1 MGDEVDSFLEYLKD
15 VKRYSFNTL
24 IAYSEDLNQFVE
36 FCEKIELIRDWSE
49 VTLVTVRRFEVG
61 LISGSLEFGEG
72 DKKRKVKPQSAKTV
86 NRKLSSLRSMFRYLI
101 REGVLEND
109 PVELVNAPKIRKR
122 LPVFIPDDEMD
133 CLLDGD
139 LKKGDFSDF
148 RDWMILK
155 MAYCTG
161 MRRSELAA
169 LKIEDIDM
177 SARVVRVVGK
187 GDKERIVPMLDELV
201 DDVKSYLI
209 ARDEHADKEK
219 AGTFF
224 FITDAGTPASAVYVA
239 AHVKKRLL
247 NVEALS
253 QKSTHVLRHS
263 FATALLNNGATSEAI
278 RKLLG
283 HESLA
288 ATQIYTH
295 NSFEKLKQ
303 VYNKAFDRSK
313 RKGGDYGNQN

>member
-15 VKRYSFNTL
+15 IKRYSLNTL

-36 FCEKIELIRDWSE
+36 FCEKVELVHEWSE
-49 VTLVTVRRFEVG
+49 VTSGMIRRFG
-61 LISGSLEFGEG
+61 AGMMLGSLEFGEG
-72 DKKRKVKPQSAKTV
+72 ERIHKMKPQSAKSV

-101 REGVLEND
+101 REGIVDAD
-109 PVELVNAPKIRKR
+109 PVELVNAPKIRKK
-122 LPVFIPDDEMD
+122 LPVFVPDDEMD
-133 CLLDGD
+133 DLLDNGFE
-139 LKKGDFSDF
+139 KGDFPSL

-155 MAYCTG
+155 VAYCTG

-169 LKIEDIDM
+169 LKIENVDM
-177 SARVVRVVGK
+177 ESKVIRVLGK
-187 GDKERIVPMLDELV
+187 GDKERLIPILDELSV
-201 DDVKSYLI
+201 DIKAYL
-209 ARDEHADKEK
+209 AVRKTKANKEK
-219 AGTFF
+219 AGSFF
-224 FITDAGTPASAVYVA
+224 FITDAGLPANAAYIA
-239 AHVKKRLL
+239 AHVKKQL
-247 NVEALS
+247 NKVSALS
-253 QKSTHVLRHS
+253 QRSTHVLRHS
-263 FATALLNNGATSEAI
+263 FATALLNNGAESEAI

-303 VYNKAFDRSK
+303 VYNKAFDRAK

>member
-15 VKRYSFNTL
+15 IKRYSLNTL

-36 FCEKIELIRDWSE
+36 FCEKVELIQKWSE
-49 VTLVTVRRFEVG
+49 VTSGMVRRFGAG
-61 LISGSLEFGEG
+61 LMAGTLEFGEG
-72 DKKRKVKPQSAKTV
+72 EKRRKVKPQSAKSV

-101 REGVLEND
+101 REGVVEMD
-109 PVELVNAPKIRKR
+109 PVELVNAPKIRKK
-122 LPVFIPDDEMD
+122 LPVFVPDDEMD
-133 CLLDGD
+133 ELLDEGFE
-139 LKKGDFSDF
+139 KNDFASF

-155 MAYCTG
+155 IAYCTG

-177 SARVVRVVGK
+177 EAKVIKVVGK
-187 GDKERIVPMLDELV
+187 GDKERMIPMLDELV
-201 DDVKSYLI
+201 FDIRSYL
-209 ARDEHADKEK
+209 AERELNLDKEK
-219 AGTFF
+219 CDSTF
-224 FITDAGTPASAVYVA
+224 FITDAGLPASAAYVA
-239 AHVKKRLL
+239 ARVKKQL
-247 NVEALS
+247 NKVRALS
-253 QKSTHVLRHS
+253 KRSTHVLRHS
-263 FATALLNNGATSEAI
+263 FATALLNNGAESEAI

-303 VYNKAFDRSK
+303 VYNEAFDRPK